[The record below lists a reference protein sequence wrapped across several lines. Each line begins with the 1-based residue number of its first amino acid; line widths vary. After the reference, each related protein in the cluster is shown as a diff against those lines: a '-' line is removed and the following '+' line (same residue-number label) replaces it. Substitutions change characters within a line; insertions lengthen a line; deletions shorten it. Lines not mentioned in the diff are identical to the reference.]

1 MNFKRYQKEAM
12 KFAEFNDPLYP
23 FFALPEE
30 TGELIG
36 LIAKW
41 RRGDVDEVDMRKFRK
56 EAGDVLWQLT
66 ACLEYFNISL
76 NEIAMDNINKLH
88 DRKERGV
95 IKGSGDDR

>member
-41 RRGDVDEVDMRKFRK
+41 RRGDVDEV
-56 EAGDVLWQLT
+56 ENNS
-66 ACLEYFNISL
+66 EYDAVVSV
-76 NEIAMDNINKLH
+76 KLVP
-88 DRKERGV
+88 ESS
-95 IKGSGDDR
+95 ITL